1 MVKSHPIR
9 RSLGSH
15 DGCCGGQSPESG
27 FTLIELMIVMVVI
40 GILTAMAI
48 PAYTAYVRSA
58 KEAVLRD
65 DLHTMRSAID
75 AYTVDKQKAPQS
87 LDDLVQAGYLK
98 TMPVDPFTRRSDSW
112 VTAQSDILS
121 SLDQTEG
128 GINDV
133 HSGAQLSGVD
143 GTSYSSW

>member
-1 MVKSHPIR
+1 MVKGYSIR
-9 RSLGSH
+9 NSRRESQ
-15 DGCCGGQSPESG
+15 DAESG
-27 FTLIELMIVMVVI
+27 FTLIELMIVMIVI
-40 GILTAMAI
+40 GILTAIAI
-48 PAYTAYVRSA
+48 PAYTTYVRSA
-58 KEAVLRD
+58 KEATLRE
-65 DLHTMRSAID
+65 DLRALRGAID

-98 TMPVDPFTRRSDSW
+98 AIPVDPFTRRSDSW
-112 VTAQSDILS
+112 MTAQSDVMS

-133 HSGAQLSGVD
+133 HSGAQMSAVD